1 MQARRLLEEFKNCD
15 ADQFTAITDALEKEN
30 QGHLA
35 KLLKKTMEDIKN
47 EEANTGSDFVG
58 NLNKNFTI
66 CSTKCKIMIFD
77 RNIVHKSIKC
87 FFVLF

>member
-1 MQARRLLEEFKNCD
+1 MKARRLLEEFKSCD
-15 ADQFTAITDALEKEN
+15 ADQFTAITEALEKEN

-58 NLNKNFTI
+58 NLYKNLIYFYSSLEKMQT
-66 CSTKCKIMIFD
+66 
-77 RNIVHKSIKC
+77 NE
-87 FFVLF
+87 VLSKYC

>member
-1 MQARRLLEEFKNCD
+1 MKARRLLEEFKNCD
-15 ADQFTAITDALEKEN
+15 ADQFTAITEALEKEN

-58 NLNKNFTI
+58 NLYKNLLLIYFYNSLEKMQTNVFLSKY
-66 CSTKCKIMIFD
+66 C
-77 RNIVHKSIKC
+77 
-87 FFVLF
+87 

>member
-1 MQARRLLEEFKNCD
+1 MKARRLLEEFKNCD
-15 ADQFTAITDALEKEN
+15 ADQFTAITEALEKEN

-58 NLNKNFTI
+58 NAKKMK
-66 CSTKCKIMIFD
+66 KCKQMNFCP
-77 RNIVHKSIKC
+77 NIVDKGVK
-87 FFVLF
+87 